1 MNKITKNITK
11 NIEQLA
17 ARHSCAADAAQ
28 TLRRQMATTGRPMV
42 TYNQLVTESLIAS
55 GNKDLGWAKVC
66 SSLMGEM
73 ISQEQLDSMHTRE
86 VCIEFLRRNLAT
98 GRIRVAKMQ
107 EVFRS
112 YTDSTC
118 RTAGKPFVR
127 VSLMGQVRDA
137 LDAIAFTESG
147 ALAAAARQDSL
158 MISEKLGK
166 FADCVRSRA
175 DFVDE
180 GGGEAT
186 HVTDEEILVAMDDD
200 YVAA

>member
-1 MNKITKNITK
+1 MNKITK

-28 TLRRQMATTGRPMV
+28 TLRRQMATTGRPVV
-42 TYNQLVTESLIAS
+42 TFNQLVTEALIAS
-55 GNKDLGWAKVC
+55 GAKDLGWAKVC
-66 SSLMGEM
+66 SSIMGEM
-73 ISQEQLDSMHTRE
+73 ISQEQVDSMHTRE
-86 VCIEFLRRNLAT
+86 VCIEFLRRNIAT
-98 GRIRVAKMQ
+98 GRIRVAQMG

-112 YTDSTC
+112 YTDGSC

-127 VSLMGQVRDA
+127 VSIMGQVRDA
-137 LDAIAFTESG
+137 LDVIAFTQADT
-147 ALAAAARQDSL
+147 ALGQAARTDSL

-166 FADCVRSRA
+166 FADCVRSQA

-180 GGGEAT
+180 GGGEAL